1 MKSIKWSAVEIS
13 VSVRLHL
20 SSVRSVCRSV
30 TLHHCWQL
38 HSHNNVHYH
47 TVLMCTG
54 ITSLSQCSSHLA
66 LSEKCKHWCVRGV
79 NDGFINCVTICGS
92 FVVAKVKCW
101 NMLSSLVNRYLNR
114 TDKEEFAVWI
124 TASLW
129 LTRGNGTTLLLYS
142 DTRCYDSADL

>member
-1 MKSIKWSAVEIS
+1 M
-13 VSVRLHL
+13 
-20 SSVRSVCRSV
+20 
-30 TLHHCWQL
+30 
-38 HSHNNVHYH
+38 
-47 TVLMCTG
+47 
-54 ITSLSQCSSHLA
+54 
-66 LSEKCKHWCVRGV
+66 RGV

-114 TDKEEFAVWI
+114 TDNEEFAVWI